1 MTADP
6 TNPFSWDPD
15 APDVADSPASGY
27 GAPGGYGAADGSVEG
42 EAPETVAALHAFR
55 TIGAPLL
62 AAVTEVRPFLQGDS
76 GEGDAETFRELLAA
90 NASMAQQIAGSLG
103 VPYGHA
109 ADWQRW
115 AMAGTAC
122 RITAAHYRATG
133 KAITEAQAAEV
144 VAALPILE
152 EAAQGMGLALAA
164 PGTPMGPE
172 ALRLKMME
180 AMAPVVGAIARYS
193 FGRTEQALVGEV
205 AARLQKTAS
214 EAARAIAGDRVA
226 PEAWQHLYGGVL
238 EVAGHLYAESHY
250 AEADRLLDMRP
261 DERTAYLTRY
271 GNQVPMG
278 PVWESFDL
286 NMAMLTAVAAY
297 MEVPAMPQL
306 SPFAG

>member
-6 TNPFSWDPD
+6 SNPFSWDAED
-15 APDVADSPASGY
+15 ADVADSPASGVTP
-27 GAPGGYGAADGSVEG
+27 GLGSDAPPAV
-42 EAPETVAALHAFR
+42 VAALHAFR
-55 TIGAPLL
+55 TVGAPLL
-62 AAVTEVRPFLQGDS
+62 AAVTEVRPFLQGDD
-76 GEGDAETFRELLAA
+76 GEGDAETFRELLTA
-90 NASMAQQIAGSLG
+90 NATMAERIGASMG
-103 VPYGHA
+103 VPYGRA
-109 ADWQRW
+109 ASWQRW

-133 KAITEAQAAEV
+133 KPITESQMEEV
-144 VAALPILE
+144 LAALPALDS
-152 EAAQGMGLALAA
+152 AAAAMGIADA
-164 PGTPMGPE
+164 PPEGTGIGAE

-205 AARLQKTAS
+205 AARLQKTSS
-214 EAARAIAGDRVA
+214 EAARAIAGDRVSA
-226 PEAWQHLYGGVL
+226 AGWQHLFGGVL

-297 MEVPAMPQL
+297 MEVPEAPEL
-306 SPFAG
+306 DPFAG